1 LENLLEK
8 PTLSQ
13 PAAGNTNLRASNEVH
28 QIEKKYSRYR
38 ERVLIWMI
46 SYTKKRAKEDIWAK
60 EAET

>member
-1 LENLLEK
+1 MEK

-13 PAAGNTNLRASNEVH
+13 PAAGNTNPRASDEVH
-28 QIEKKYSRYR
+28 EIEKKRSRYR
-38 ERVLIWMI
+38 ERVLTWMI